1 MEKVAVELQ
10 GLDFGAINRLKR
22 KKLANMAEMKS
33 PYLFGRSY
41 SELLAPASSYN
52 TASRHL
58 CVFYLGCVFFSRMAV
73 SKRQI

>member
-10 GLDFGAINRLKR
+10 GIDFGAINRLKR
-22 KKLANMAEMKS
+22 KKLAEMKS

-58 CVFYLGCVFFSRMAV
+58 CVFYLGCVFFSQMAV
-73 SKRQI
+73 SKIQI